1 MLNNTTNSFRVNH
14 ISTKQTPPRCIL
26 IQKLRQQFLTNP
38 SPRSNTKSSE
48 RSPKSKTPR
57 LNLQTNYRYF
67 QHEKILPSSLKLPNQ
82 SILYKKKRLKGK
94 IAKLINKSLI
104 MNEEDYLLQKEATSS
119 LYINNPKQNDIN
131 DDDDSSSLR
140 KYTNTKTRMNFTFQ
154 NNLLSKVTPVSRYED
169 HFQTPE
175 ECIYSNFT
183 EKEIQMIV
191 NDPQFFNLIN
201 TPFSKLHLFQTK
213 TLSTLLTL
221 EEEKKNKNLLQHYK
235 SNKIR
240 IDNNQLPKGNNYRSR
255 KIPLTKLKKKHII
268 ISQNK
273 ETSSLKC
280 KYIGNEIPYSKSQHS
295 SKIGYE
301 EKIKLITA
309 KKNEHDEL
317 KRMYLKS
324 IRDNMNERKQNKQR
338 NEMKYK
344 EGQLIINSL
353 LMKIKKNYSFKKLK
367 S

>member
-1 MLNNTTNSFRVNH
+1 MLNNTSNSFHINH

-26 IQKLRQQFLTNP
+26 IHKLRQQFLTNP
-38 SPRSNTKSSE
+38 SSRSKTKSSE

-57 LNLQTNYRYF
+57 LNLLTNYRYF
-67 QHEKILPSSLKLPNQ
+67 QHEKTLPSSIKLATK
-82 SILYKKKRLKGK
+82 SVLYNKKRLKGK

-119 LYINNPKQNDIN
+119 LYINNSKLNEEDASPI
-131 DDDDSSSLR
+131 R
-140 KYTNTKTRMNFTFQ
+140 KYANMKTRMNFTTQ
-154 NNLLSKVTPVSRYED
+154 NNFFSKITPVSRYED

-183 EKEIQMIV
+183 EKEIQMIL
-191 NDPQFFNLIN
+191 NDPQFFHLIN
-201 TPFSKLHLFQTK
+201 TPFSKLNLFQTK

-240 IDNNQLPKGNNYRSR
+240 IDNNQLPKSNYHKR
-255 KIPLTKLKKKHII
+255 IPLIKLKKKHIALP
-268 ISQNK
+268 QNK
-273 ETSSLKC
+273 ESLLKS
-280 KYIGNEIPYSKSQHS
+280 KHVVNEIPYSKSQHS
-295 SKIGYE
+295 SKVGYE
-301 EKIKLITA
+301 EKIKLLTT
-309 KKNEHDEL
+309 KKIEYDEL

-324 IRDNMNERKQNKQR
+324 IRDNMNERKQNKQQ

>member
-1 MLNNTTNSFRVNH
+1 MLNNTTNSFNRNH

-140 KYTNTKTRMNFTFQ
+140 KYSNTKTRMNFTFQ

-183 EKEIQMIV
+183 EKEIAAAIQMS
-191 NDPQFFNLIN
+191 LA
-201 TPFSKLHLFQTK
+201 
-213 TLSTLLTL
+213 L

-280 KYIGNEIPYSKSQHS
+280 KYIGKEIPYSKSQHS

-324 IRDNMNERKQNKQR
+324 IRDNMNERKQNKQQ